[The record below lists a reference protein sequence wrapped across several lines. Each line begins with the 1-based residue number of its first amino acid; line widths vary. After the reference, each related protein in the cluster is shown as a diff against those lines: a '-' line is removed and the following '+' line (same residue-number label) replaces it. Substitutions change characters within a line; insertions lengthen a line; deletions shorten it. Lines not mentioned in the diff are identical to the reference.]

1 MGAYMAECDWSEC
14 EVRLRAFLVPRTVAP
29 RAAVATTPIDP
40 PRPGPLALLH
50 PTEKA
55 LRRTP
60 HPVAGFWR
68 ALAVSLGSINNR
80 F

>member
-1 MGAYMAECDWSEC
+1 MAECDWSGY

-40 PRPGPLALLH
+40 LRPGPLAL
-50 PTEKA
+50 PTTTEKA

-60 HPVAGFWR
+60 HPPSRPLASFGGFPR
-68 ALAVSLGSINNR
+68 ID
-80 F
+80 